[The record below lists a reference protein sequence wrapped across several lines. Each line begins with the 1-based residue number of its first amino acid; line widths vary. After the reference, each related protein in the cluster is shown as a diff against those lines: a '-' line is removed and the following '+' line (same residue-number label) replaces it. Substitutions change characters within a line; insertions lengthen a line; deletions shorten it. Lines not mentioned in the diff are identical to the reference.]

1 MRKTMVILMTALAC
15 LAAIAQEELAETL
28 KRVRPNV
35 EAEAMLGY
43 YRANAPDLLEE
54 IEKRRKA
61 YPEAMDA
68 YLAQLADHFQEVDKL
83 RGEDNAL
90 YDRMVRQEKRQCDV
104 RKLSREIQRLAKT
117 PKNEP
122 KNVEEQRLAQ
132 LKESRLK
139 LRNLLEQAFDEAQQ
153 QQLIQINQLESEVR
167 DLRRLATDRSKNR
180 KYILQERFRINSK
193 TDTKSDNLVQFNN

>member
-1 MRKTMVILMTALAC
+1 MRKTMVMLMTMAVC
-15 LAAIAQEELAETL
+15 LAAVAQEELAETL

-122 KNVEEQRLAQ
+122 KNVAEQRLAQ

-180 KYILQERFRINSK
+180 KYILQERFRTLTGEDWPEDK
-193 TDTKSDNLVQFNN
+193 

>member
-1 MRKTMVILMTALAC
+1 MVILMTALAC
-15 LAAIAQEELAETL
+15 LAAVAQEELAETL

-122 KNVEEQRLAQ
+122 KNVAEQRLAQ

-180 KYILQERFRINSK
+180 KYILQERFRTLTGEDWPEDK
-193 TDTKSDNLVQFNN
+193 

>member
-1 MRKTMVILMTALAC
+1 MWKMMVILMTAAAC
-15 LAAIAQEELAETL
+15 LVAVAQEDLAETL
-28 KRVRPNV
+28 KRIRPNV

-68 YLAQLADHFQEVDKL
+68 YLGQLADHFQEVDKL

-104 RKLSREIQRLAKT
+104 RKLSREIQNLAKT

-122 KNVEEQRLAQ
+122 KNVEEQRLAL
-132 LKESRLK
+132 LKETRLK

-153 QQLIQINQLESEVR
+153 QQLIQINKLESEVR
-167 DLRRLATDRSKNR
+167 DLRRLATERSKNR
-180 KYILQERFRINSK
+180 KYILHERFRALTGEDWPEEK
-193 TDTKSDNLVQFNN
+193 

>member
-15 LAAIAQEELAETL
+15 LAAVAREELAETL

-122 KNVEEQRLAQ
+122 KNVEEQRIAQ

-180 KYILQERFRINSK
+180 KYILQERFRTLTGEDWPEDK
-193 TDTKSDNLVQFNN
+193 

>member
-1 MRKTMVILMTALAC
+1 MWKITAMLMVAVTCVVAV
-15 LAAIAQEELAETL
+15 AQEELAETL

-43 YRANAPDLLEE
+43 YRENAPDLLDE

-68 YLAQLADHFQEVDKL
+68 YLGQLADHFQEVDKL
-83 RGEDNAL
+83 RGVDNAM

-104 RKLSREIQRLAKT
+104 RKLSREIQKLSK
-117 PKNEP
+117 PFKNEP

-132 LKESRLK
+132 LKESRLQ
-139 LRNLLEQAFDEAQQ
+139 LRKLLEQAFDETQQ
-153 QQLIQINQLESEVR
+153 QQLIQINRLENEVR
-167 DLRRLATDRSKNR
+167 DLRRLATERSKNR
-180 KYILQERFRINSK
+180 GMILQERFRTLTGEDWPEDK
-193 TDTKSDNLVQFNN
+193 

>member
-1 MRKTMVILMTALAC
+1 MRKMMVILMTALAC
-15 LAAIAQEELAETL
+15 LAAVAQDELAETL
-28 KRVRPNV
+28 KRIRPNV

-153 QQLIQINQLESEVR
+153 QQLIQINCC
-167 DLRRLATDRSKNR
+167 
-180 KYILQERFRINSK
+180 
-193 TDTKSDNLVQFNN
+193 

>member
-15 LAAIAQEELAETL
+15 LAAVAQDELAETL

-122 KNVEEQRLAQ
+122 KNVEEQRLALLKETRLQ
-132 LKESRLK
+132 LK
-139 LRNLLEQAFDEAQQ
+139 NLLEQAFDEAQQ
-153 QQLIQINQLESEVR
+153 QQLIQINKLESEVR

-180 KYILQERFRINSK
+180 KYILQERFRTLTGEDWPEDK
-193 TDTKSDNLVQFNN
+193 

>member
-15 LAAIAQEELAETL
+15 LAAVAQEELAETL

-35 EAEAMLGY
+35 EVDAMLGY

-117 PKNEP
+117 PKDEP
-122 KNVEEQRLAQ
+122 KNVAEQRLAQ

-180 KYILQERFRINSK
+180 KYILQERFRTLTGEDWPEDK
-193 TDTKSDNLVQFNN
+193 

>member
-15 LAAIAQEELAETL
+15 LAAVAQDELAETL

-180 KYILQERFRINSK
+180 KYILQERFRTLTGEDWPEYK
-193 TDTKSDNLVQFNN
+193 

>member
-15 LAAIAQEELAETL
+15 LAAVAQEELAETL

-90 YDRMVRQEKRQCDV
+90 YERMVRQEKRQCDV

-180 KYILQERFRINSK
+180 KYILQERFRTLTGEDWPEDK
-193 TDTKSDNLVQFNN
+193 

>member
-15 LAAIAQEELAETL
+15 LAAVAQEELAETL

-68 YLAQLADHFQEVDKL
+68 YLAQLADHFREVDKL

-90 YDRMVRQEKRQCDV
+90 YDRMIRQEKRQCEV
-104 RKLSREIQRLAKT
+104 RKLSRDIQKLSKP

-122 KNVEEQRLAQ
+122 KNVEEQRLALLKEKRLQ
-132 LKESRLK
+132 LK
-139 LRNLLEQAFDEAQQ
+139 NLLEQAFDEAQQ
-153 QQLIQINQLESEVR
+153 QQLIQINKLESEVR

-180 KYILQERFRINSK
+180 KYILQERFRTLTGEDWPEDK
-193 TDTKSDNLVQFNN
+193 

>member
-15 LAAIAQEELAETL
+15 LADVAQDELAETL

-122 KNVEEQRLAQ
+122 KNVAEQRLAQ

-139 LRNLLEQAFDEAQQ
+139 LRNLLEQACDEAQQ

-180 KYILQERFRINSK
+180 KYILQERFRTLTGEDWPEDK
-193 TDTKSDNLVQFNN
+193 

>member
-15 LAAIAQEELAETL
+15 LAAVAQEELAETL

-35 EAEAMLGY
+35 EVDAMLGY
-43 YRANAPDLLEE
+43 YRVNAPDLLEE

-68 YLAQLADHFQEVDKL
+68 YLAQLADHFREVDKL

-90 YDRMVRQEKRQCDV
+90 YDRMIRQEKRQCEV
-104 RKLSREIQRLAKT
+104 RRLSRDIQKLSKP

-122 KNVEEQRLAQ
+122 KNVEEQRLALLKEKRLQ
-132 LKESRLK
+132 LK
-139 LRNLLEQAFDEAQQ
+139 NLLEQAFDEAQQ
-153 QQLIQINQLESEVR
+153 QQLIQINKLESEVR

-180 KYILQERFRINSK
+180 KYILQERFRTLTGEDWPEDK
-193 TDTKSDNLVQFNN
+193 

>member
-1 MRKTMVILMTALAC
+1 MRKTMVMLMTMAVC
-15 LAAIAQEELAETL
+15 LAAVAQEELAETL

-68 YLAQLADHFQEVDKL
+68 YLGQLADHFQEVDKL

-90 YDRMVRQEKRQCDV
+90 YDRMIRQEKRQCNV
-104 RKLSREIQRLAKT
+104 RKLSREIQTLAKT

-122 KNVEEQRLAQ
+122 KNVEEQRLALLKETRLQ
-132 LKESRLK
+132 LK
-139 LRNLLEQAFDEAQQ
+139 NLLEQAFDEAQQ
-153 QQLIQINQLESEVR
+153 QQLIQINKLESEVR
-167 DLRRLATDRSKNR
+167 DLRRLATERSKNR
-180 KYILQERFRINSK
+180 KNILQERFRTLTGEDWPEDK
-193 TDTKSDNLVQFNN
+193 

>member
-15 LAAIAQEELAETL
+15 LAAFAQEELAETL

-122 KNVEEQRLAQ
+122 KNVAEQRLAQ

-180 KYILQERFRINSK
+180 KYILQERFRTLTGEDWPEDK
-193 TDTKSDNLVQFNN
+193 

>member
-15 LAAIAQEELAETL
+15 LAAIAQDELAETL

-122 KNVEEQRLAQ
+122 KNVAEQRLAQ

-180 KYILQERFRINSK
+180 KYILQERFRTLTGEDWPEDK
-193 TDTKSDNLVQFNN
+193 

>member
-15 LAAIAQEELAETL
+15 LAAVAQEELAETL

-68 YLAQLADHFQEVDKL
+68 YLAQLADHFQGVDKL

-90 YDRMVRQEKRQCDV
+90 YERMVRQEKRQCDV

-180 KYILQERFRINSK
+180 KYILQERFRTLTGEDWPEDK
-193 TDTKSDNLVQFNN
+193 

>member
-1 MRKTMVILMTALAC
+1 MRKTMVMLMTMAVC
-15 LAAIAQEELAETL
+15 LAAVAQEELAETL

-68 YLAQLADHFQEVDKL
+68 YLAQLADHFREVDKL
-83 RGEDNAL
+83 RGEDNVL
-90 YDRMVRQEKRQCDV
+90 YDRMIRQEKRQCEV
-104 RKLSREIQRLAKT
+104 RKLSRDIQKLSKP

-122 KNVEEQRLAQ
+122 KNVEEQRLALLKEKRLQ
-132 LKESRLK
+132 LK
-139 LRNLLEQAFDEAQQ
+139 NLLEQAFDEAQQ
-153 QQLIQINQLESEVR
+153 QQLIQINKLESEVR

-180 KYILQERFRINSK
+180 KYILQERFRTLTGEDWPEDK
-193 TDTKSDNLVQFNN
+193 

>member
-1 MRKTMVILMTALAC
+1 MRKTMVMLMTMAVC
-15 LAAIAQEELAETL
+15 LAAVAQEELAETL

-180 KYILQERFRINSK
+180 KYILQERFRTLTGEDWPEDK
-193 TDTKSDNLVQFNN
+193 

>member
-1 MRKTMVILMTALAC
+1 MRKTIVILMTALAC
-15 LAAIAQEELAETL
+15 LAAVAQEELAETL

-35 EAEAMLGY
+35 EADAMLGY

-180 KYILQERFRINSK
+180 KYILQERFRTLTGEDWPEDK
-193 TDTKSDNLVQFNN
+193 